1 MSVDLVELGEAIGE
15 AQATADAALETAQ
28 IAEVE
33 ATIAVAEDSS
43 GASAESEATAHCGP
57 DCPCHAANRELQA
70 MLVALSDKYDED
82 MDTVARALDYLLGEE
97 VEQEDAVEMIS
108 PEEAENGGEST
119 GHQSGTEGHAAPG
132 AGGDTEAASEAEPEP
147 EPKHS
152 QHKPATARR
161 GRFKRGRR

>member
-33 ATIAVAEDSS
+33 ATIAVAEESNT
-43 GASAESEATAHCGP
+43 SADSEATAHCGP
-57 DCPCHAANRELQA
+57 DCPCQAANRELQA

-108 PEEAENGGEST
+108 PEESENGGEPAR
-119 GHQSGTEGHAAPG
+119 HQSGTEGHAT
-132 AGGDTEAASEAEPEP
+132 AGTSGDTEAASEAEPEP

-152 QHKPATARR
+152 QHKSTTARGR
-161 GRFKRGRR
+161 RFKRGRR